1 MRPSPPAHRR
11 PRKIKTAWA
20 GFGVLTALVMSLLFT
35 RHATRHGAPEPQLE
49 TTDARAEVLAR
60 EGIAPV
66 RYALVNSLWGDY
78 AVPTCRVAAVWG
90 EGRKGAE
97 FSATMRLTVRAPI
110 RTPAAAV
117 HAATWVAREKI
128 ELAAANDADV
138 AARYVSVEPGAA
150 PVVRIFRAARF
161 KHRPAERNAAQQ
173 TAMAFAAQTGLR
185 LAA

>member
-1 MRPSPPAHRR
+1 MKTSPAALRR

-20 GFGVLTALVMSLLFT
+20 GLGVLTALVMSLLFT
-35 RHATRHGAPEPQLE
+35 RHATRHGAQEPQLE
-49 TTDARAEVLAR
+49 TAQARADVLAR

-78 AVPTCRVAAVWG
+78 AVPTCRVATQWGDGRTSAV
-90 EGRKGAE
+90 
-97 FSATMRLTVRAPI
+97 FSATMRLTMRAPV

-128 ELAAANDADV
+128 ELAAANDADI
-138 AARYVSVEPGAA
+138 AARFVRMEPGGA
-150 PVVRIFRAARF
+150 PVVRVFRAARI
-161 KHRPAERNAAQQ
+161 KPRSAQF
-173 TAMAFAAQTGLR
+173 TANAFAAQSGLK

>member
-1 MRPSPPAHRR
+1 MKSLPPARRR

-20 GFGVLTALVMSLLFT
+20 GLGVLTALVMSLLFT

-49 TTDARAEVLAR
+49 TAGARADVLER

-78 AVPTCRVAAVWG
+78 AVPTCRVATVWG
-90 EGRKGAE
+90 DGRKGAT
-97 FSATMRLTVRAPI
+97 FSSTMRLTMRSPV

-128 ELAAANDADV
+128 ELAAANDADI
-138 AARYVSVEPGAA
+138 AARFVSVEPGAA
-150 PVVRIFRAARF
+150 PVVRIFRSARF
-161 KHRPAERNAAQQ
+161 KPRQAQF
-173 TAMAFAAQTGLR
+173 TANAFAAQSALR

>member
-1 MRPSPPAHRR
+1 MKISPAASRR

-35 RHATRHGAPEPQLE
+35 RHATRHGAQEPQLE
-49 TTDARAEVLAR
+49 ATEARADVLAR

-66 RYALVNSLWGDY
+66 RNALVNSLWGDY
-78 AVPTCRVAAVWG
+78 AVPTCRVGAVWG
-90 EGRKGAE
+90 DGRQGEGVRGAV

-128 ELAAANDADV
+128 ELEAANDADI

-161 KHRPAERNAAQQ
+161 RQRQ
-173 TAMAFAAQTGLR
+173 TQVTATAFAAQSGLR